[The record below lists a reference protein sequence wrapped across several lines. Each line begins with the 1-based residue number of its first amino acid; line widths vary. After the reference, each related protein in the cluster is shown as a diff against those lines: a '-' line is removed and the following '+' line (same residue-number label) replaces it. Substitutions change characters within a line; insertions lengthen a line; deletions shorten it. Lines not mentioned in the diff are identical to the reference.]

1 MELGQHA
8 GFIVAAYVAAL
19 IVLALLVVW
28 VIVDHRMQRQAIA
41 KLEAQGITRRSARPG
56 VEDVG

>member
-19 IVLALLVVW
+19 VVLALLALW

-41 KLEAQGITRRSARPG
+41 KLEAQGITRRSARAT
-56 VEDVG
+56 EDAR

>member
-19 IVLALLVVW
+19 VVLALLALW

-41 KLEAQGITRRSARPG
+41 KLEAQGITRRSARAM
-56 VEDVG
+56 EDAR